1 MRKKHIHCQSSVI
14 KQTESERGEE
24 EEEEG
29 VDEETSL
36 GNMQIGV

>member
-1 MRKKHIHCQSSVI
+1 MRKKHIQCQCSVI
-14 KQTESERGEE
+14 KQTESERGG